1 MAAKITVIIPV
12 YNVEIYLADCLDSV
26 LQQTLNEIEIICIND
41 GSSDNSLE
49 ILKEYARKDS
59 RIIIISQENKGL
71 GSARNRGLEVAT
83 GEYVAFLASDDWV
96 DNNYYE
102 KLYNTAKKYNSE
114 IACAGFKRCTGQKKS
129 LRLKFRNEKIYKKPE
144 DKYRATKMPEFCYV
158 WNKIYK
164 LSNLRMSGIIFT
176 SEFAEDV
183 MFSYRALYFLP
194 AMVTVP
200 GTYYNYRKNTTSFVA
215 SQSKIK
221 QEYSEREMA
230 KAQEFITANK
240 INMPMDRFATK
251 NCIRLKIFNITLL
264 KIKVWQSLKIVYFLG
279 IEILRI
285 ISDEQK

>member
-83 GEYVAFLASDDWV
+83 GEYVAFLDSDDWV

-129 LRLKFRNEKIYKKPE
+129 LRLK
-144 DKYRATKMPEFCYV
+144 
-158 WNKIYK
+158 
-164 LSNLRMSGIIFT
+164 
-176 SEFAEDV
+176 
-183 MFSYRALYFLP
+183 
-194 AMVTVP
+194 
-200 GTYYNYRKNTTSFVA
+200 
-215 SQSKIK
+215 
-221 QEYSEREMA
+221 
-230 KAQEFITANK
+230 
-240 INMPMDRFATK
+240 
-251 NCIRLKIFNITLL
+251 
-264 KIKVWQSLKIVYFLG
+264 
-279 IEILRI
+279 
-285 ISDEQK
+285 